1 MESLCVSGK
10 ITRLQTWSTTTNF
23 SLETCCPLYRFSF
36 SSFVKNNFYFPLP
49 FVDHL
54 HHLFVFFLQASGQQ
68 IPVVVQSCVCF
79 INLNG
84 THITPRT
91 QWSCRYTFKEL
102 LSRIEIASVYQV
114 FTMKGYFECQVLKWR
129 SITFEMHLKEVDT
142 FVCESRPA
150 TPMFTTGLCL
160 SW

>member
-1 MESLCVSGK
+1 M
-10 ITRLQTWSTTTNF
+10 
-23 SLETCCPLYRFSF
+23 
-36 SSFVKNNFYFPLP
+36 
-49 FVDHL
+49 DHL

-84 THITPRT
+84 THVTPRT
-91 QWSCRYTFKEL
+91 RWSCRYTFKEL

-129 SITFEMHLKEVDT
+129 SITFEMHLKEVDK

-150 TPMFTTGLCL
+150 TPMFTTGLHVCPGRRGSPVWARVWHGFCCGSVEALLQNSGETSL
-160 SW
+160 SQREHQPALGACP